1 MLWRPIRV
9 LPTCL
14 TGSIS
19 RAFVSRVPTCLTNVA
34 ALTNVLLNKALTSEK
49 EKKKRCVRRKHP
61 L

>member
-34 ALTNVLLNKALTSEK
+34 ALTNVLEK
-49 EKKKRCVRRKHP
+49 QYLFEQFHKNG
-61 L
+61 